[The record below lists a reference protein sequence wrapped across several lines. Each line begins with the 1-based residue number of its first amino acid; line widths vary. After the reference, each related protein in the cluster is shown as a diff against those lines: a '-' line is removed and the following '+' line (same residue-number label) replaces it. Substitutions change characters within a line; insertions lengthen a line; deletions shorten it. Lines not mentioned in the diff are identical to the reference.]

1 MKSFNVLLTC
11 CSIHVKEV
19 IDCLKNNED
28 GVEVK
33 VYVANSVAVN
43 LPPAELSDGNF
54 VVPSVSAPNYID
66 TLISICKKYG
76 ISIIVPTATLEL
88 EIMARAKDVFMQHGI
103 IVSVSS
109 IESLLVANNK
119 IALYGYYSDLMP
131 KQIIPKNVSDIDTF
145 AAMFKY
151 KNSSICCKVDNLCGG
166 KGFAIVDDRKCN
178 DTSLFNKFAENRYIS
193 LHDLKSI
200 VSNGKNK
207 VILQQRIDGLDYTV
221 SVLAKEGVVTH
232 ICGYVGYMMAF
243 GSIMYGEIKPN
254 DKAYEI
260 VEKIVAELGLDGN
273 VAFDFI
279 LKKDGKVV
287 LLEINPRINASLPFV
302 RQAGC
307 NMVYLRCKQL
317 LGYDV
322 PISYDITNGLKM
334 KKFYD
339 TRYYV

>member
-1 MKSFNVLLTC
+1 MKSFNVLFTC
-11 CSIHVKEV
+11 CSIHVKEA

-28 GVEVK
+28 GTPVK
-33 VYVANSVAVN
+33 VYVANSIAAN
-43 LPPAELSDGNF
+43 LPPAELSDGSF
-54 VVPSVSAPNYID
+54 IVPPVTASEYID
-66 TLISICKKYG
+66 TLISLCRDNKID
-76 ISIIVPTATLEL
+76 IIMPTATLEL
-88 EIMARAKDVFMQHGI
+88 EIMARAKDRFMQHGI

-109 IESLLVANNK
+109 IDSMLTANNK
-119 IALYGYYSDLMP
+119 IALYSCYSELMP
-131 KQIIPKNVSDIDTF
+131 KQIIPNSISDVDAF

-166 KGFAIVDDRKCN
+166 KGFAVVDDKKCN
-178 DTSLFNKFAENRYIS
+178 DTSLFNKFGENRYIS

-200 VSNGKNK
+200 VANSKNR
-207 VILQQRIDGLDYTV
+207 VILQQHIEGLDYTV
-221 SVLAKEGVVTH
+221 SVLADNGKVAH
-232 ICGYVGYMMAF
+232 ICGYVGYMLAF

-254 DKAYEI
+254 AQAYKI
-260 VEKIVAELGLDGN
+260 AEKIVSDLKLDGN

-279 LKKDGKVV
+279 LKKNGEVV

-302 RQAGC
+302 EKAGC
-307 NMVYLRCKQL
+307 NMIYLRCKQL

-322 PISYDITNGLKM
+322 SSTCELIQGLKM

>member
-1 MKSFNVLLTC
+1 MRSFNVLLTC

-19 IDCLKNNED
+19 IDCLRNNED

-33 VYVANSVAVN
+33 VYVANSVAAN
-43 LPPAELSDGNF
+43 LPPEELSDGNF
-54 VVPSVSAPNYID
+54 VVPPVTAPEYIE
-66 TLISICKKYG
+66 TLISICKEHD
-76 ISIIVPTATLEL
+76 ISIVMPTATLEL
-88 EIMARAKDVFMQHGI
+88 EIMARAKEKFAQNGI

-109 IESLLVANNK
+109 IESLLIANNK
-119 IALYGYYSDLMP
+119 IALYSCYADLMP
-131 KQIIPKNVSDIDTF
+131 KQVIPNGISDVDAF

-166 KGFAIVDDRKCN
+166 KGFAVVDDKKCN
-178 DTSLFNKFAENRYIS
+178 DTSLFNKFGENRYIS

-200 VSNGKNK
+200 VGNGKNK
-207 VILQQRIDGLDYTV
+207 VILQQRIEGLDYTV
-221 SVLAKEGVVTH
+221 SILANQGVVTH

-243 GSIMYGEIKPN
+243 GSIMYGEIQPN
-254 DKAYEI
+254 SMAYDI
-260 VEKIVAELGLDGN
+260 VTKIVAELKLDGN

-279 LKKDGKVV
+279 LRKSGKVV

-317 LGYDV
+317 LGFEV
-322 PISYDITNGLKM
+322 PAECVMKEGLKM

>member
-19 IDCLKNNED
+19 IDCLRNNED

-33 VYVANSVAVN
+33 VYVANSVAAN

-54 VVPSVSAPNYID
+54 VVPAVNAPDYIE
-66 TLISICKKYG
+66 TLISICKEHD
-76 ISIIVPTATLEL
+76 ISIIMPTATLEL
-88 EIMARAKDVFMQHGI
+88 EIMARTKDEFKQNGI
-103 IVSVSS
+103 LVSVSS
-109 IESLLVANNK
+109 IDSLLVANNK
-119 IALYGYYSDLMP
+119 IALYGCYADLMP
-131 KQIIPKNVSDIDTF
+131 KQIIPNGVSDVDAF
-145 AAMFKY
+145 ASMFKY

-166 KGFAIVDDRKCN
+166 KGFAVVDDKKSN
-178 DTSLFNKFAENRYIS
+178 DTSLFNKFGENRYIS

-200 VSNGKNK
+200 VGNGRNK
-207 VILQQRIDGLDYTV
+207 VILQQRIEGLDYTV
-221 SVLAKEGVVTH
+221 SALADKGVVTH

-254 DKAYEI
+254 DMAYDI
-260 VEKIVAELGLDGN
+260 VKNIVTELGLDGN

-302 RQAGC
+302 RHAGC

-317 LGYDV
+317 LGYNV
-322 PISYDITNGLKM
+322 TSECKLNYGLKM

>member
-28 GVEVK
+28 GISVK
-33 VYVANSVAVN
+33 VYVANSIAAN

-54 VVPSVSAPNYID
+54 VVPSVTAPNYIE
-66 TLISICKKYG
+66 TLISICKG
-76 ISIIVPTATLEL
+76 NGVSIIMPTATLEL
-88 EIMARAKDVFMQHGI
+88 EIMARAKELFAQNGI
-103 IVSVSS
+103 IVAVSS
-109 IESLLVANNK
+109 IDSLLVANNK
-119 IALYGYYSDLMP
+119 IALYGCYSDLMP
-131 KQIIPKNVSDIDTF
+131 KQIIPTNISDVDAF

-166 KGFAIVDDRKCN
+166 KGFAVIDDKKCN
-178 DTSLFNKFAENRYIS
+178 DTSLFNKFGENRYIS
-193 LHDLKSI
+193 LHDLKSV
-200 VSNGKNK
+200 VSNGKNH
-207 VILQQRIDGLDYTV
+207 VILQQHIEGLDYTV
-221 SVLAKEGVVTH
+221 SALANNGVVTH

-254 DKAYEI
+254 DMAYEI
-260 VEKIVAELGLDGN
+260 VEKIVSELGLDGN
-273 VAFDFI
+273 IAFDFI

-317 LGYDV
+317 LGYDAM
-322 PISYDITNGLKM
+322 SENEMKYGLKM

>member
-28 GVEVK
+28 GVPVK
-33 VYVANSVAVN
+33 VYVANSVAAN

-54 VVPSVSAPNYID
+54 VVPSVSAPDYID

-76 ISIIVPTATLEL
+76 ISIIMPTATLEL

-119 IALYGYYSDLMP
+119 IALYGCYSDLMP

-145 AAMFKY
+145 AVMFKY

-254 DKAYEI
+254 DMAYEI

>member
-19 IDCLKNNED
+19 IDCLRNNED

-33 VYVANSVAVN
+33 VYVANSVAAN

-54 VVPSVSAPNYID
+54 VVPAVTAPDYIEI
-66 TLISICKKYG
+66 LISLCKEHD
-76 ISIIVPTATLEL
+76 ISIVMPTATLEL
-88 EIMARAKDVFMQHGI
+88 EIMARAKETFAQHGI
-103 IVSVSS
+103 IVSVAST
-109 IESLLVANNK
+109 ESLLVANNK
-119 IALYGYYSDLMP
+119 IALYGCYADLMP
-131 KQIIPKNVSDIDTF
+131 KQIIPKNISDVDAF

-166 KGFAIVDDRKCN
+166 KGFAIVNDKKCN
-178 DTSLFNKFAENRYIS
+178 DTSLFNKFGENRYIS

-200 VSNGKNK
+200 VGNGKNK
-207 VILQQRIDGLDYTV
+207 VILQQRIEGLDYTV
-221 SVLAKEGVVTH
+221 SALAKNGVVTH
-232 ICGYVGYMMAF
+232 VCGYVGYMMAF

-254 DKAYEI
+254 DMAYDI
-260 VEKIVAELGLDGN
+260 VKRIVSELELDGN

-279 LKKDGKVV
+279 LKKDSKVV

-302 RQAGC
+302 RHAGC

-322 PISYDITNGLKM
+322 PSGCKLNYGLKM

>member
-19 IDCLKNNED
+19 IDCLKDNED
-28 GVEVK
+28 GVSVK
-33 VYVANSVAVN
+33 VYVANSVAAN
-43 LPPAELSDGNF
+43 LPPNELSDGNF
-54 VVPSVSAPNYID
+54 VVPSVTAPNYIE
-66 TLISICKKYG
+66 TLISICKDNG
-76 ISIIVPTATLEL
+76 ISIIMPTSTLEL
-88 EIMARAKDVFMQHGI
+88 EIMAHAKDELMQQGI

-109 IESLLVANNK
+109 IDSLFVANNK
-119 IALYGYYSDLMP
+119 IALYGCYSDLMP
-131 KQIIPKNVSDIDTF
+131 KQIIPSGASDVDAF
-145 AAMFKY
+145 AASLKY

-166 KGFAIVDDRKCN
+166 KGFAIVDDKKSK
-178 DTSLFNKFAENRYIS
+178 DISLFNKFGENRYVS
-193 LHDLKSI
+193 LADLKNI
-200 VSNGKNK
+200 VASNKK
-207 VILQQRIDGLDYTV
+207 VILQQRIEGLDYTV
-221 SVLAKEGVVTH
+221 SALADKGKVVH
-232 ICGYVGYMMAF
+232 VCGYVGYIMAF
-243 GSIMYGEIKPN
+243 GSIMYGQIKPN
-254 DKAYEI
+254 DMAYNI
-260 VEKIVAELGLDGN
+260 VEKIVSELGLDGN

-279 LKKDGKVV
+279 LKKNGKVV

-322 PISYDITNGLKM
+322 SSECNLSTGLKM

>member
-19 IDCLKNNED
+19 IDCLKDNED
-28 GVEVK
+28 GASVK
-33 VYVANSVAVN
+33 AYVANSVASN
-43 LPPAELSDGNF
+43 LPPEELSDGNF
-54 VVPSVSAPNYID
+54 VVPSVTAPNYIE
-66 TLISICKKYG
+66 TLISICKDNG
-76 ISIIVPTATLEL
+76 ISIIMPTSTLEL
-88 EIMARAKDVFMQHGI
+88 EVMARAKDEFMQQGI

-109 IESLLVANNK
+109 IDSLLVANNK
-119 IALYGYYSDLMP
+119 IALYGCYSDLMP
-131 KQIIPKNVSDIDTF
+131 KQIIPSGTSDVDAF
-145 AAMFKY
+145 AASFKY

-166 KGFAIVDDRKCN
+166 KGFAIVDDKKSK
-178 DTSLFNKFAENRYIS
+178 DISLFNKFGENRYVS
-193 LHDLKSI
+193 LADLKNI
-200 VSNGKNK
+200 VASNKK
-207 VILQQRIDGLDYTV
+207 VILQQHVEGLDYTV
-221 SVLAKEGVVTH
+221 SVLADKGKVVH
-232 ICGYVGYMMAF
+232 VCGYVGYLMAF
-243 GSIMYGEIKPN
+243 GSIMYGQIKPN
-254 DKAYEI
+254 DMAYNI
-260 VEKIVAELGLDGN
+260 VEKIVSELGLDGN

-279 LKKDGKVV
+279 LKKNGKVV

-322 PISYDITNGLKM
+322 SSECNLSTGLKM

>member
-1 MKSFNVLLTC
+1 MKSINVLLTC

-28 GVEVK
+28 RVDVK
-33 VYVANSVAVN
+33 VYVANSVAAN
-43 LPPAELSDGNF
+43 LPPEELSDGNF
-54 VVPSVSAPNYID
+54 LVPSVTAPDYIE
-66 TLISICKKYG
+66 TLISLCKKHD

-88 EIMARAKDVFMQHGI
+88 EIMAHAKDLFMQHGI

-109 IESLLVANNK
+109 VDSLLIANNK
-119 IALYGYYSDLMP
+119 IALYGCYADLMP
-131 KQIIPKNVSDIDTF
+131 KQIIPNGISDVDAF

-166 KGFAIVDDRKCN
+166 KGFAVVDDKKSN
-178 DTSLFNKFAENRYIS
+178 DTSLFNKFGENRYIS

-200 VSNGKNK
+200 VGKGKNR
-207 VILQQRIDGLDYTV
+207 VILQQRIEGLDYTV
-221 SVLAKEGVVTH
+221 SALANNGVVTH

-243 GSIMYGEIKPN
+243 GSIMYGEIKAN
-254 DKAYEI
+254 DMAYDI
-260 VEKIVAELGLDGN
+260 VKRIVAELGLDGN

-307 NMVYLRCKQL
+307 NMAYLRCKQL
-317 LGYDV
+317 LGYE
-322 PISYDITNGLKM
+322 ISSAYELISGLKM